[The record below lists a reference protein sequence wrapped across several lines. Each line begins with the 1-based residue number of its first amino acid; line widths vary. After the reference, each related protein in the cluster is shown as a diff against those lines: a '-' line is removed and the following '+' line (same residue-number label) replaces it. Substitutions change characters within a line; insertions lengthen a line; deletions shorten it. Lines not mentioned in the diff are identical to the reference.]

1 MGLEQLEITTGLNK
15 VDFAIKLLR
24 EWEPTEGYYLA
35 DSGGKDSCV
44 VRDILVKSGCKFDA
58 HYNVSPIDPPQIYSF
73 LKEHHPD
80 TQWDYHA
87 RGFWKMVQ
95 KNGLPLPNRRWCCRI
110 IKESGG
116 FGRMVVTGIRSDESN
131 NRNKYN
137 YIRSYVK
144 SKIESK
150 VMISPILQF
159 SRYDVWQYI
168 RENNIDYCSLYDEGF
183 ERLGCV
189 LCPFLSKKNI
199 ERDEKYFPKIANL
212 WKLACEHI
220 VQQEIAN
227 NYLTKRG
234 KPLKYQFKTGQE
246 RYDWWV
252 GRR

>member
-1 MGLEQLEITTGLNK
+1 MTTGLNK

-24 EWEPTEGYYLA
+24 EWEPAEGYYLA

-44 VRDILVKSGCKFDA
+44 VRDILIKSGCKFDA

-73 LKEHHPD
+73 LKEHHQD

-95 KNGLPLPNRRWCCRI
+95 KHGLPLPNRRWCCKI

-159 SRYDVWQYI
+159 SGYDVWQYI

-220 VQQEIAN
+220 VQQRKN
-227 NYLTKRG
+227 RNYLSKRG
-234 KPLKYQFKTGQE
+234 KPLKYKFKTGQE
-246 RYDWWV
+246 MYNWWTK
-252 GRR
+252 RR